1 MNPVVN
7 RYFYPAV
14 SFFLFGPRL
23 LAQNIDTVNEFWPE
37 WQILISTSKTTRV
50 MLDVNAT
57 KEKDVDYS
65 NFEAGVHFDFFFP
78 QFKHF
83 LFRRLVSEDKTRN
96 QMLLFRVGYR
106 VDRSLNQ
113 ATTVVEQRPLVEG
126 TLRWVFPDNVL
137 MSDRNRIEF
146 RFINGSFSWRYR
158 NELKFERDFRIARF
172 PFTAY
177 LSTEP
182 FYDSRYRAWNRFF
195 FTYGMVFPFR
205 RRWQFEPYYTRQRE
219 TTPNRLNVNGYGVIL
234 SWFPGR

>member
-195 FTYGMVFPFR
+195 FTYGMVSPSEGVGSLNRTTRGRERPR
-205 RRWQFEPYYTRQRE
+205 RI
-219 TTPNRLNVNGYGVIL
+219 V
-234 SWFPGR
+234 